1 MGGTRNSKPFHDVT
15 LRWKKETIAKLS
27 PFNKGDNEI
36 VSHCPLEN
44 LRD

>member
-1 MGGTRNSKPFHDVT
+1 M
-15 LRWKKETIAKLS
+15 KKEAIAKLS

-36 VSHCPLEN
+36 VFHCPLEN